1 MNLDSKDDYSCSK
14 FYNNK
19 IILDDD
25 LSKEEL
31 IVRVEVDARGLDCPK
46 PVIQTKKAIENE
58 NVDNVLTIV
67 DNKTAKENVSKLAE
81 NLNCKFTVEEI
92 GSDFYIDIF
101 KLDILT
107 KEAMP
112 EKKPSIH
119 ETVIVVGKDKLGEG
133 NDELGHVLMKG
144 YFYTLT
150 EVQPYPKAIL
160 FLNGGVNLTIESSP
174 VLEHLRILESIGVE
188 ILSCGTCL
196 DYYMAKD
203 KLAVGGV
210 SNMFTIVEH
219 MNKAKNT
226 IRI

>member
-1 MNLDSKDDYSCSK
+1 M
-14 FYNNK
+14 
-19 IILDDD
+19 
-25 LSKEEL
+25 
-31 IVRVEVDARGLDCPK
+31 RVEVDARGLDCPK
-46 PVIQTKKAIENE
+46 PVIQTKKAIEKMD
-58 NVDNVLTIV
+58 VDNVLTIV
-67 DNKTAKENVSKLAE
+67 DNKIAKENVSKLAD
-81 NLNCKFTVEEI
+81 NLNCNYTVEEI
-92 GSDFYIDIF
+92 GSDYYIDIH
-101 KLDILT
+101 KCEILE
-107 KEAMP
+107 KEVLP
-112 EKKPSIH
+112 ERKASIH

-133 NDELGHVLMKG
+133 NDELGEVLIKG

-160 FLNGGVNLTIESSP
+160 FLNGGVNLTIEGSA
-174 VLEHLRILESIGVE
+174 VLENLRILESQGVE

-219 MNKAKNT
+219 MNNAKNT